1 MSNKKRKESKLPVIQ
16 IFEEE
21 REEIKKNIDWFS
33 RLDPI
38 QKIRAVEINNRATWI
53 LLNGKRKFRRSH

>member
-1 MSNKKRKESKLPVIQ
+1 MPSKRREEGKFPVMQ
-16 IFEEE
+16 ISEEE

-38 QKIRAVEINNRATWI
+38 QKIRAVQINNQATSI